1 MIYSKLKK
9 LGVLGM
15 NDRIINYMSPLNSRQ
30 FYPLV
35 DDKIL
40 TATLAQKES
49 IPMPDNYRIFESYG
63 DTKNLEQILSEYDSF
78 VIKPARG
85 AMGNGIIVIGK
96 SENGLYYKTSGK
108 SLDIQTIRYHILQ
121 IIGGLYSLGSFNDR
135 AILQY
140 KVSIL
145 PEFESY
151 AVNGTPDIRV
161 IVYKGY
167 PVLSMT
173 RLPTIES
180 DGRANLHQGAVG
192 AGIDICSG
200 CVIHAEHNN
209 TYIEKHPDT
218 QTHLIGLRIPYWQ
231 QILEI
236 SAKCYDITHLGYL
249 GVDIVLDKDRGPL
262 ILEMNARPGLAIQ
275 LANNRGLKKIL
286 KAYESKIGSAK
297 QQPKERV
304 QKAIEIQKELFGDSQ
319 TPQSL
324 CVNS

>member
-9 LGVLGM
+9 IGLLGM
-15 NDRIINYMSPLNSRQ
+15 NDRIISYMSPLNPRKY
-30 FYPLV
+30 YPLV

-40 TATLAQKES
+40 TSELAARES

-63 DTKNLEQILSEYDSF
+63 DTKKLEEILSAYPSF

-85 AMGNGIIVIGK
+85 AMGNGIIVI
-96 SENGLYYKTSGK
+96 SESKNGLYYKTSGK
-108 SLDIQTIRYHILQ
+108 SLDIQSLRYHILQ
-121 IIGGLYSLGSFNDR
+121 IIGGLYSLSGFNDR

-145 PEFESY
+145 PEFEQY

-173 RLPTIES
+173 RLPTIDS

-192 AGIDICSG
+192 AGIDISTG
-200 CVIHAEHNN
+200 MVHHAEHHNVFVD
-209 TYIEKHPDT
+209 KHPDT
-218 QTHLIGLRIPYWQ
+218 QIRLIGLKIPHWNE
-231 QILEI
+231 ILEV
-236 SAKCYDITHLGYL
+236 SSKCYDITNLGYL

-262 ILEMNARPGLAIQ
+262 VLEMNARPGLAIQ
-275 LANNRGLKKIL
+275 LANNRGLKGIL
-286 KAYESKIGSAK
+286 KIYDKHIGDRKLNSH
-297 QQPKERV
+297 ERV
-304 QKAIEIQKELFGDSQ
+304 QKSISIQKELFHSAM
-319 TPQSL
+319 
-324 CVNS
+324 N